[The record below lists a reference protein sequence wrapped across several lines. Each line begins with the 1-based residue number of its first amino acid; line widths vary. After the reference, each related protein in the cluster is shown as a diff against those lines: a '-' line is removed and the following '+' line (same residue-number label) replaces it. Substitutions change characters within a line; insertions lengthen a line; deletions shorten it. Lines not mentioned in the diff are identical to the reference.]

1 MDRTSF
7 VPSESENST
16 QSSSQGA
23 QPGELDDD
31 LVRQV
36 ADRVYRLLM
45 QELKYDQE
53 RLRLVYKKTSSRKG
67 GR

>member
-1 MDRTSF
+1 MDRTAF
-7 VPSESENST
+7 IPSGPQDQR
-16 QSSSQGA
+16 QSSEQTSP
-23 QPGELDDD
+23 PGELNDE

-45 QELKYDQE
+45 QEMKYEME
-53 RLRLVYKKTSSRKG
+53 RVRLVSKKSVYRKG

>member
-1 MDRTSF
+1 MDQTSF
-7 VPSESENST
+7 VSTGPQNSR
-16 QSSSQGA
+16 QSSAEGP
-23 QPGELDDD
+23 QPGELDED

-36 ADRVYRLLM
+36 ADRVFRLLL

-53 RLRLVYKKTSSRKG
+53 RLRLVYKKTSARKG